1 MSLLACALSAPS
13 RHSRFATLEAG
24 RPRAHEEAGPM
35 ITQGRRWIAAAALVT
50 MLNTQL
56 GASLATAG
64 PTHGDDGDGVA
75 TATPIKHVI
84 ILIGENRTFDNVY
97 GTYVPKHGETVWN
110 LLSRGIVNADGSPG
124 PNKNAAEQFKLTTIN
139 PVKYFIDTKTLMNP
153 GKTVYSP
160 FLPTPEAGNA
170 PPQPV
175 TLAQLDKNPVPAAPP
190 FDAKTFS
197 FALLH
202 ALSPVF
208 VDQKDLKLLTTGATG
223 LNNCRKDPA
232 NPTMVDPT
240 EPPLPCAEPDTRIE
254 NFDRLPNTVFQI
266 TGPHVPYDSY
276 TGDMV
281 HRFFHMWQ
289 QSDCDVM
296 NATPHDPAGCRN
308 DLYPFVGIARG
319 DDSGSNA
326 MGFYNVQKGDAPVF
340 KRLADQYTMSDNYHQ
355 PVMGGTGV
363 QHTMLGT
370 ADAIFWEQFDNLPA
384 QPPAAQIADPTPT
397 SAMNVAFKN
406 DRRWTKCGDQTQ
418 PGIKPIM
425 DYLAS
430 LPWRPDLT
438 ASNCAPGRFYMINN
452 TRPGFLSN
460 GQVNTAAITAGTAV
474 PPSSL
479 RTIGDALNEK
489 RISWAFYG
497 GGFNAAAR
505 FDNGSTDPFDV
516 LIGTGGD
523 WYCDICNPFQY
534 ATSIMGNAAQ
544 RAAHIKDAVDFFA
557 DLDQGTLP
565 AVAYLKPDSF
575 DDGHPASSKLSI
587 LEALI
592 ERVLD
597 GLKKNPE
604 LFKSTALFITF
615 DEGGGYW
622 DSGFFQPIDFFGD
635 GPRIPFI
642 AVSKYSRGGK
652 VVHSYADHAS
662 VVKFIE
668 RNWHLKPLTG
678 RSRDNLPN
686 PVVAAGN
693 PYVPLNMPA
702 ISDLFE
708 MFDFNGKDAGDD

>member
-1 MSLLACALSAPS
+1 M
-13 RHSRFATLEAG
+13 TT
-24 RPRAHEEAGPM
+24 PR
-35 ITQGRRWIAAAALVT
+35 RRWITAVALVT
-50 MLNTQL
+50 MLNAQL
-56 GASLATAG
+56 PPSLAHAA
-64 PTHGDDGDGVA
+64 PEHGRDDDGVA

-84 ILIGENRTFDNVY
+84 VLIGENRTFDNIY
-97 GTYVPKHGETVWN
+97 ATYVPKHGQRVWN
-110 LLSRGIVNADGSPG
+110 LLSRGIVHADGSPG
-124 PNKNAAEQFKLTTIN
+124 PNKDAAAQFTIGTIN
-139 PVKYFIDTKTLMNP
+139 PVSYFISTRTLISPNKTP
-153 GKTVYSP
+153 YAP

-170 PPQPV
+170 PPKPV
-175 TLAQLDKNPVPAAPP
+175 TLAQLDKDPVPSAPP
-190 FDAKTFS
+190 FDAHTFS
-197 FALLH
+197 LTQLH
-202 ALSPVF
+202 TLSPVF
-208 VDQKDLKLLTTGATG
+208 VDPKDLRLLTTGATG
-223 LNNCRKDPA
+223 LANC
-232 NPTMVDPT
+232 TTDPT
-240 EPPLPCAEPDTRIE
+240 EPPSPCAVPDTRIE

-266 TGPHVPYDSY
+266 TGPNVPYDSY

-296 NATPHDPAGCRN
+296 NATSTDPAGCRS
-308 DLYPFVGIARG
+308 DLYPYVGIARG

-326 MGFYNVQKGDAPVF
+326 MGFYNVQQGDAPLF
-340 KRLADQYTMSDNYHQ
+340 KRLADEYTMSDNYHQ

-363 QHTMLGT
+363 QHVMLGT
-370 ADAIFWEQFDNLPA
+370 ADSMFWDAVAGLPA
-384 QPPAAQIADPTPT
+384 QPSAAQVANPNPK
-397 SAMNVAFKN
+397 SATNDAYVS
-406 DRRWTKCGDQTQ
+406 DRRWTKCGDPTQ

-425 DYLAS
+425 DYLKS

-438 ASNCAPGRFYMINN
+438 ASNCEPGRYYMINN

-460 GQVNTAAITAGTAV
+460 GQVNTAGISAGTAV

-489 RISWAFYG
+489 HISWAYYG

-534 ATSIMGNAAQ
+534 ATSIMGDPAQ
-544 RAAHIKDAVDFFA
+544 RAAHIKDAVDFFD
-557 DLDQGTLP
+557 DLEHGRLP

-575 DDGHPASSKLSI
+575 DDGHPASSKLDL

-592 ERVLD
+592 QRVLD
-597 GLKKNPE
+597 GLKKHPD
-604 LFKSTALFITF
+604 LFDSTAFFITF

-642 AVSKYSRGGK
+642 VVSKYSRGGK
-652 VVHSYADHAS
+652 IVHSYGDHAS

-668 RNWHLKPLTG
+668 RNWHLRPLTE

-686 PVVAAGN
+686 PVTAASN
-693 PYVPLNMPA
+693 PYVPVNMPA
-702 ISDLFE
+702 ITDLFD
-708 MFDFNGKDAGDD
+708 MFDFDDAHGSED